1 MPPKIEKTRLD
12 VLLVER
18 GLAPSRERAQAMLLA
33 GNVRVNGKI
42 MDKPGTRLAADAQVE
57 IAGETQRYSSRGGL
71 KLEGA
76 LEDFGVAPRDKTCL
90 DVGSSNGGFTDCLLQ
105 HGARRVY
112 AVDVTI
118 NQLDWKLQKDP
129 RVVTIERNARYLKPE
144 DVGELVD
151 LVTMD
156 VSFISVT
163 KVLPA
168 IVPITNPGADFLVLI
183 KPQFELEKQQVGKG
197 GIVRDAAL
205 HEKAV
210 ANVTAAAG
218 ALGLEIAGVR
228 ASHMTGT
235 EGNQEFFLHARRSG

>member
-1 MPPKIEKTRLD
+1 MSPKIEKTRLD

-33 GNVRVNGKI
+33 GNVRVNGKR
-42 MDKPGTRLAADAQVE
+42 MDKPGTRLAADAHVE
-57 IAGETQRYSSRGGL
+57 LAGETLRYASRGGL

-76 LEDFGVAPRDKTCL
+76 LEDFAVTPQDKICL
-90 DVGSSNGGFTDCLLQ
+90 DVGSSTGGFTDCLLQ
-105 HGARRVY
+105 RGARRVY
-112 AVDVTI
+112 AVDVTM
-118 NQLDWKLQKDP
+118 NQLDWKLQQDD
-129 RVVTIERNARYLKPE
+129 RVVKIERNARYLKPE
-144 DVGELVD
+144 DVGDLVD

-168 IVPITNPGADFLVLI
+168 IVPVSRAGGDFLILV
-183 KPQFELEKQQVGKG
+183 KPQFELEKRLISKG

-210 ANVTAAAG
+210 ESVTAATL
-218 ALGLEIAGVR
+218 ALGLEIVGVR
-228 ASHMTGT
+228 PSRITGT
-235 EGNQEFFLHARRSG
+235 EGNQEFFLHARHSG

>member
-76 LEDFGVAPRDKTCL
+76 LEDFGVAPQDKTCL

-168 IVPITNPGADFLVLI
+168 IVPITKPGADFLVLI

-197 GIVRDAAL
+197 GVVRDAAL

-210 ANVTAAAG
+210 ANVTAAAA

-228 ASHMTGT
+228 ASHITGT